1 VKTGAV
7 LAMASYPTYD
17 PNIWENGITVKQAQS
32 LYSEKT
38 AVPALSRAIQGAYA
52 PASTFK
58 VISTS
63 AAVRAGYSTDASYNC
78 PASVMIG
85 NREFKNFD
93 SKAAGRI
100 SLKTAIAIS
109 CDSMWYQIAY
119 DEWVRDGGLKPK
131 PQRLFLYHR

>member
-1 VKTGAV
+1 M
-7 LAMASYPTYD
+7 LFRS
-17 PNIWENGITVKQAQS
+17 
-32 LYSEKT
+32 
-38 AVPALSRAIQGAYA
+38 PALSRAIQGAYA

-58 VISTS
+58 SISTA
-63 AAVRAGYSTDASYNC
+63 AAVRAGYSTDATYNC

-131 PQRLFLYHR
+131 TNANDYFFTTAYGFGVGKKTGIDLPSEISGRLPDQIGRAHV